1 MPKTTNKKQHIVDR
15 TIELL
20 MTMGEMDVTFVQE
33 ELRKMPGWT
42 CSTYNDIITKLT
54 YAGYQIYEDFGKIG
68 LLKKEVVRCM
78 LSEQT
83 QRRAYGE
90 LSDD

>member
-1 MPKTTNKKQHIVDR
+1 MPKLTNKKQHIVDR

-20 MTMGEMDVTFVQE
+20 MTMGEMDVEFVQG

-42 CSTYNDIITKLT
+42 CNTYNDIITKLT

-68 LLKKEVVRCM
+68 LLKKDIVRCM
-78 LSEQT
+78 PSEQKE
-83 QRRAYGE
+83 RKYNGE